1 MNVSYPSSS
10 TEIIGHQGS
19 ITLGAGYD
27 NGRPERAAA
36 CFKENVDRVSDNLYD
51 LVRLEAAGA
60 DLDRHYSAA
69 NHSLDAKEVGAPGP
83 ARTVLGMAYGI
94 TENGTL
100 AAYFT
105 SSGHIVSSPFPQ
117 VLKKASGVALRSR
130 KTRKKYNGSVG
141 GF

>member
-1 MNVSYPSSS
+1 MDMAHN
-10 TEIIGHQGS
+10 
-19 ITLGAGYD
+19 D
-27 NGRPERAAA
+27 NGRPWGGRL
-36 CFKENVDRVSDNLYD
+36 FQGRTDRVSDDLYD
-51 LVRLEAAGA
+51 LVRLEAPGA
-60 DLDRHYSAA
+60 DLDRHHRAA
-69 NHSLDAKEVGAPGP
+69 NHGLDAEEVGAPGP

-105 SSGHIVSSPFPQ
+105 SSGHIDSSPFPQ
-117 VLKKASGVALRSR
+117 VLLKAPGDALRSR